1 MKDLLK
7 EIYNDNIDSLSN
19 DILNLVKRYHM
30 DNKKTAF
37 SEKDSI
43 LIVYGDS
50 IYEENNLPL
59 KTLSKFLNKYIN
71 KTIKTVH
78 LLPFYPFSS
87 DDGFSVI
94 NYLKINQT
102 LGEWADIDNLA
113 KKYSLMFDA
122 VINHISQKSDWFL
135 AYQKGV
141 KEYDNFFIEC
151 NPLVDYSQ
159 VVRPRELPLYYQYDV
174 KGATKY
180 LWATFSKDQLDL
192 NYKNKKVL
200 LKVLE
205 VLLQYSKRGAKY
217 IRLDAIAFLWKE
229 QGTSCI
235 HLKETHLI
243 IKLIRKVFEMC
254 QLNTFL
260 LTETNVP
267 HQENIAYFGNGNDEA
282 HLVYQFPLPPLTLF
296 TFLKEDTTKLLN
308 WVDSLNNTILTNE
321 TTYFNF
327 LASHDGIGLRPVEGI
342 LNQEEIQLMANT
354 TLKNEGKIGYKT
366 NSDGSVSP
374 YELNINYLDALCHK
388 TMTIDQ
394 KVNKFMASQII
405 LLSLKGIPGIYIH
418 SLLGSRNDILGVE
431 KSGINRRINREKL
444 DYNEL
449 DKQLSNENT
458 LRSKVLKEYLKLL
471 EIRKNNSEFSPL
483 SKQKVVFY
491 HRKVFSIIRKQTDK
505 DTFILVLVNV
515 SNKKVTV
522 TVPYVGINLLNHQ
535 RVSKSILLLPNEYM
549 WIRVEESEWK

>member
-1 MKDLLK
+1 
-7 EIYNDNIDSLSN
+7 
-19 DILNLVKRYHM
+19 
-30 DNKKTAF
+30 
-37 SEKDSI
+37 
-43 LIVYGDS
+43 
-50 IYEENNLPL
+50 
-59 KTLSKFLNKYIN
+59 
-71 KTIKTVH
+71 
-78 LLPFYPFSS
+78 
-87 DDGFSVI
+87 
-94 NYLKINQT
+94 
-102 LGEWADIDNLA
+102 
-113 KKYSLMFDA
+113 
-122 VINHISQKSDWFL
+122 
-135 AYQKGV
+135 
-141 KEYDNFFIEC
+141 
-151 NPLVDYSQ
+151 
-159 VVRPRELPLYYQYDV
+159 
-174 KGATKY
+174 
-180 LWATFSKDQLDL
+180 
-192 NYKNKKVL
+192 
-200 LKVLE
+200 
-205 VLLQYSKRGAKY
+205 
-217 IRLDAIAFLWKE
+217 
-229 QGTSCI
+229 
-235 HLKETHLI
+235 
-243 IKLIRKVFEMC
+243 
-254 QLNTFL
+254 
-260 LTETNVP
+260 
-267 HQENIAYFGNGNDEA
+267 
-282 HLVYQFPLPPLTLF
+282 
-296 TFLKEDTTKLLN
+296 
-308 WVDSLNNTILTNE
+308 
-321 TTYFNF
+321 
-327 LASHDGIGLRPVEGI
+327 
-342 LNQEEIQLMANT
+342 MANT

-549 WIRVEESEWK
+549 WIRVEESE

>member
-483 SKQKVVFY
+483 SKQNVVFY

-549 WIRVEESEWK
+549 WIRVEESE

>member
-549 WIRVEESEWK
+549 WIRVEESE